1 MLHNRTGGLHQVLVG
16 LVRQQTRAHGAILE
30 VVFESAGQWI
40 RRTADETR
48 SRRLQ

>member
-30 VVFESAGQWI
+30 VIFESVG
-40 RRTADETR
+40 
-48 SRRLQ
+48 